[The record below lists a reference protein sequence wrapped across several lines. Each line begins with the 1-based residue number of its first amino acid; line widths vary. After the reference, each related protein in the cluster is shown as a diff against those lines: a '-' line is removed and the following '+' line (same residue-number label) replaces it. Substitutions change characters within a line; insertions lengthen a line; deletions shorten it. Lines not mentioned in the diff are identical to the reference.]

1 MGAWADVSTN
11 CFESEPSWLHG
22 IPCLGT
28 FLWDSP
34 GRQVRSPPLLS
45 RRECVPICTHIPPT
59 SVHTL
64 HLDPKQPCGGAGG
77 VGEKGKLGWDRQGAC
92 TQDFFRPN
100 LNPTPWPPRILKAV
114 RQEDTLKLATVG
126 EGRGS
131 EYRQK
136 KPRRV
141 GFTLHSYCAPRHLHT
156 GSSCTVADSS
166 APSAVPPI

>member
-64 HLDPKQPCGGAGG
+64 HLDPKQPCGGGRGRWREREIG
-77 VGEKGKLGWDRQGAC
+77 VGQ
-92 TQDFFRPN
+92 
-100 LNPTPWPPRILKAV
+100 
-114 RQEDTLKLATVG
+114 
-126 EGRGS
+126 
-131 EYRQK
+131 
-136 KPRRV
+136 
-141 GFTLHSYCAPRHLHT
+141 T
-156 GSSCTVADSS
+156 GSVHSGLLSS
-166 APSAVPPI
+166 QPQSYPLASKDPQSSETRGHSEAGNSGRRKRQ